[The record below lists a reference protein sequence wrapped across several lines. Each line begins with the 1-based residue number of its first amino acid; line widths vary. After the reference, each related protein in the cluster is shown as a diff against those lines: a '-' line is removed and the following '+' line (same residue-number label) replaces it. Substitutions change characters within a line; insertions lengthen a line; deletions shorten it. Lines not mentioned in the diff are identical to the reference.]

1 MDPAVS
7 DQIRTILDMHG
18 TMLGK
23 HQAQLEAISSQ
34 VESVSNVVTGLA
46 ARIQQIQLALSTPSH
61 PASPPGQP
69 TKEPRLPPPQTYA
82 GDPGSCQSFL
92 TQCQL
97 VFALQP
103 ATFPTDGAK
112 VAYVITLLSGRAR
125 DWGTA
130 TWSNNEGVREDFALF
145 SSEMRKVFDRSKQGR
160 EAAREVLQLRQG
172 CQSVSDYAIQFRTLA
187 SESGWNKDAFYDV
200 FFNGLS
206 EEIQDELLPHDL
218 PKDFDELVDMA
229 IRVGT
234 RLSQR
239 RRMRASSGFPLQEF
253 RTSRNEGS
261 PGERGSCKDLP
272 TTSDHLTRNRFLES
286 SSASLFSTHRLRCR
300 GEFHRHS
307 FGNPVESSCHQAS
320 VPSRRLC
327 SQWKLLCQGHTPHR
341 TGESNVV
348 WKSL

>member
-160 EAAREVLQLRQG
+160 EAAREVLQLRHG

-239 RRMRASSGFPLQEF
+239 RRMRAFPLQEF
-253 RTSRNEGS
+253 RTSFS
-261 PGERGSCKDLP
+261 LPKDTP
-272 TTSDHLTRNRFLES
+272 TLQYTSEPMQVDRTHLTPAERR
-286 SSASLFSTHRLRCR
+286 
-300 GEFHRHS
+300 
-307 FGNPVESSCHQAS
+307 
-320 VPSRRLC
+320 RRLQVKAC
-327 SQWKLLCQGHTPHR
+327 LYCGQMGHFAEACPVKENAR
-341 TGESNVV
+341 Q
-348 WKSL
+348 K

>member
-34 VESVSNVVTGLA
+34 VESVSNVVTGFA

-239 RRMRASSGFPLQEF
+239 RRMRVSLGFPWRESRASFSLPKDTPTLQYTSEPMQVD
-253 RTSRNEGS
+253 RT
-261 PGERGSCKDLP
+261 
-272 TTSDHLTRNRFLES
+272 HLTPAERR
-286 SSASLFSTHRLRCR
+286 
-300 GEFHRHS
+300 
-307 FGNPVESSCHQAS
+307 
-320 VPSRRLC
+320 RRLQVKAC
-327 SQWKLLCQGHTPHR
+327 LYCGQMGHFAEACPVKANARHR
-341 TGESNVV
+341 
-348 WKSL
+348 